1 MKHPLAGVGPG
12 AWKPATGQ
20 PIESHSLYGQLGG
33 ELGTAGV
40 ATFLGIVGCFGWNW
54 WQSRKLL
61 KEHPPLDRDL
71 TARLPGAVLMAVFL
85 LLFMGMFGHN
95 LFRFTWL
102 WYGGF
107 LIIARHCLIQR
118 AREAEDNPPPA
129 EEGVEEE
136 TETETEEELA
146 VPAGWTWHAGH
157 R

>member
-1 MKHPLAGVGPG
+1 MELWMSHPLAGVGPG

-20 PIESHSLYGQLGG
+20 EIESHSLYGQLGG

-40 ATFLGIVGCFGWNW
+40 ATFLAILGCFGWNW
-54 WQSRKLL
+54 WTSRKLL
-61 KEHPPLDRDL
+61 KAHPPGERDL
-71 TARLPGAVLMAVFL
+71 TAQVPGAVAMAVFL

-107 LIIARHCLIQR
+107 LIIARHCLVLR
-118 AREAEDNPPPA
+118 AQEAEDHPPA
-129 EEGVEEE
+129 DEEAVAEA
-136 TETETEEELA
+136 EEELA